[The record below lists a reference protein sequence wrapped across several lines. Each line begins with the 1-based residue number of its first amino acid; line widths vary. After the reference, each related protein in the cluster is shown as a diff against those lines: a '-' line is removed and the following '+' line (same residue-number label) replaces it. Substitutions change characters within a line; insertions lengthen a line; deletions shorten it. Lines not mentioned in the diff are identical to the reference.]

1 MIKQAFTYTDLYA
14 CAFALYLICHTVGTS
29 DNLMD
34 KNDWLIWGC
43 VALCYAAVRC
53 LTRSCQCKLLGI
65 IAITGFIQSLI
76 AWGQFCGWAE
86 SNHNNF
92 PVTGSFKNPAPLAGY
107 IGACLILIVE
117 FMSLCYKENRKT
129 IFTLLIPAAA
139 SISGIIILSYSRAA
153 WIALLISLIH
163 LLARHRKIR
172 YRHLFPVAVL
182 CLSCLAALYFLK
194 KESADARLFI
204 WKNSG
209 QLLHTSPLTGSGVN
223 TFASRY
229 MYTQAEYFANHPDSP
244 YKLKASDNS
253 HAFNEYLRIIVEYG
267 IIGLILLFLLFR
279 SMSFFHPVLSFY
291 CIFAFF
297 SYPLEIT
304 PIILLVTVMAAS
316 YPGKN
321 ICYYPRYILITI
333 CLSASCLLSYRAWRF
348 KSEERELKSMIH
360 EYGCLPGAGLED
372 KLFGYYPCYKNN
384 HIYIASCAMQFYKNK
399 SYPKAEVMLRRAS
412 VLFPSSRILY
422 DLGNCCHR
430 LQKYEEAERFLSI
443 ACDMAPGHVLPQYYL
458 FRHYVETGQT
468 HKALNSAH
476 TIIHSKFKQE
486 GSTALQVKHLA
497 KEYLSKTKEGG
508 ERE

>member
-1 MIKQAFTYTDLYA
+1 
-14 CAFALYLICHTVGTS
+14 
-29 DNLMD
+29 
-34 KNDWLIWGC
+34 
-43 VALCYAAVRC
+43 
-53 LTRSCQCKLLGI
+53 
-65 IAITGFIQSLI
+65 
-76 AWGQFCGWAE
+76 
-86 SNHNNF
+86 
-92 PVTGSFKNPAPLAGY
+92 
-107 IGACLILIVE
+107 
-117 FMSLCYKENRKT
+117 
-129 IFTLLIPAAA
+129 
-139 SISGIIILSYSRAA
+139 
-153 WIALLISLIH
+153 
-163 LLARHRKIR
+163 
-172 YRHLFPVAVL
+172 
-182 CLSCLAALYFLK
+182 
-194 KESADARLFI
+194 
-204 WKNSG
+204 
-209 QLLHTSPLTGSGVN
+209 
-223 TFASRY
+223 
-229 MYTQAEYFANHPDSP
+229 MYTQAEYFANHPDSS

-321 ICYYPRYILITI
+321 ICHYPRYILITI
-333 CLSASCLLSYRAWRF
+333 CLSASCLLSYRTWRF

-443 ACDMAPGHVLPQYYL
+443 ARDMAPGHVLPQYYL

-486 GSTALQVKHLA
+486 GSTALQVKHLV

-508 ERE
+508 ERQ